1 MWGFWFVELLA
12 PRPRQHGMLHS
23 KLRLTA
29 QEKAIEKE
37 NTATHFQAQHLF
49 SASKLYQHCAK
60 RTMGVALPLP
70 GRGGGIS
77 PHMKAL
83 LHCFLKSSPQDLM
96 PLRVSFGMQHPML
109 PRAWGEQPHKAKTPY
124 ESILASFSKRNRLCF
139 IKQLPLGFMPVRAS
153 FGIKRPAFTWGS
165 GGGASP
171 RRCVRKSRF
180 WAT

>member
-1 MWGFWFVELLA
+1 MGACAA
-12 PRPRQHGMLHS
+12 PMPPRKRRAFNP

-49 SASKLYQHCAK
+49 SASELYQHCAK
-60 RTMGVALPLP
+60 RTVGVALPLP

-83 LHCFLKSSPQDLM
+83 LRCFLKSSPQDLM
-96 PLRVSFGMQHPML
+96 PARASFGMQHPML
-109 PRAWGEQPHKAKTPY
+109 PRAWGEQPRKTNFQN
-124 ESILASFSKRNRLCF
+124 ESIRASFSKRNRLCF
-139 IKQLPLGFMPVRAS
+139 IKQYPLDFMPVRAS

-165 GGGASP
+165 GGGVSP
-171 RRCVRKSRF
+171 RRCVRKSSCL
-180 WAT
+180 AA